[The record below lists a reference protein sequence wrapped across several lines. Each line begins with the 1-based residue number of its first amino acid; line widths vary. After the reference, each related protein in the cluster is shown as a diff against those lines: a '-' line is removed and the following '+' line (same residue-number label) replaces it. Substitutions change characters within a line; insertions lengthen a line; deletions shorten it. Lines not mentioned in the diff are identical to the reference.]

1 MSSAA
6 AQENSHWPA
15 PGSVVGSVSQAGFA
29 SLDWEAAA
37 QACDIVEFRLDAYP
51 QSAADVRDAMAHN
64 PRPSLL
70 AARDP
75 REGGLNALGLSP
87 RLALL
92 QSLADDADLVDIEI
106 ANLGLFR
113 TVAEQVK
120 EDGKIIIGSFHDF
133 HGMPALEVLRD
144 LIAEAAA
151 LGADVVKLAV
161 TPRSFAEVASLASL
175 LEEAPAAPLSLMGM
189 GEFGKI
195 SRLVLGQLGSVLN
208 YGYLDAATV
217 PGQWPAAELK
227 RLLTDLRA

>member
-1 MSSAA
+1 M
-6 AQENSHWPA
+6 
-15 PGSVVGSVSQAGFA
+15 GSVSQAGFA

-37 QACDIVEFRLDAYP
+37 RACDIVEFRLDAYP
-51 QSAADVRDAMAHN
+51 QSAAEVRDAMARN

-70 AARDP
+70 VARDP

-92 QSLADDADLVDIEI
+92 QSLADDAGLVDIEI

-113 TVAEQVK
+113 TVVEQAHDAE
-120 EDGKIIIGSFHDF
+120 KIVVGSFHDF

-151 LGADVVKLAV
+151 SGADVVKLAV
-161 TPRSFAEVASLASL
+161 TPRSFAEVAALASL
-175 LEEAPAAPLSLMGM
+175 LEEPPTAPLSLMGM

-195 SRLVLGQLGSVLN
+195 SRLALGQLGSVLN

-217 PGQWPAAELK
+217 PGQWPAAKLK
-227 RLLTDLRA
+227 HLLTDLRA